1 MASRRKFLKKALTGL
16 FGTGL
21 LLSPFFSMVRHV
33 AAEALKIIVPKGTKR
48 ETLVDKNPKDLDTSH
63 LEITRTD
70 DFGVMGLEDHEVNL
84 ETWMLRVEGGV
95 ERPLHLRYPTLLEMP
110 SVERA
115 VLLICPGVFANHGLW
130 RGVSVKELLGRAGM
144 AKEVN
149 YITFRG
155 PEGRYEKV
163 LRVPIS
169 DVLSDQVFLA
179 HHVNGAPLP
188 MKHGFPL
195 RVVAEGYYGYDWVK
209 YVDKVTADVIPEP
222 AEAHSE

>member
-21 LLSPFFSMVRHV
+21 LLSPFLSLVRHV
-33 AAEALKIIVPKGTKR
+33 AAGARKIIVPQGTKR
-48 ETLVDKNPKDLDTSH
+48 ETLVDKNPRDLDTTH
-63 LEITRTD
+63 LEITGID
-70 DFGVMGLEDHEVNL
+70 DFGVMGLEDHEVSL
-84 ETWMLRVEGGV
+84 ETWSLRVDGRV
-95 ERPLHLRYPTLLEMP
+95 QTPLHLSYPALLEMP
-110 SVERA
+110 AIERA

-130 RGVSVKELLGRAGM
+130 KGVSVKELLDRAGM
-144 AKEVN
+144 ANEVN

-163 LRVPIS
+163 LRVPIG

-195 RVVAEGYYGYDWVK
+195 RVVAEGYSGDDWVK
-209 YVDKVTADVIPEP
+209 YVDRVTAEVIPD
-222 AEAHSE
+222 